1 MCVCMCAC
9 VYTCIDDVDPVLV
22 ISLTPYR
29 VLARTHTRMH
39 IPSFVHAAMALL
51 GAGGGDIYYV
61 APEQRQ
67 GLEHLVQVPLCA

>member
-1 MCVCMCAC
+1 
-9 VYTCIDDVDPVLV
+9 
-22 ISLTPYR
+22 
-29 VLARTHTRMH
+29 MH

-61 APEQRQ
+61 APVQRQ